1 MDKFQNP
8 QNSRVAIR
16 TELSYHSAFMASD
29 RSAPKIQA
37 FAWLSK
43 IKNKHYNPQV
53 WIFSIKSDKTEET
66 N

>member
-1 MDKFQNP
+1 MFWDGPGVVCVVIK
-8 QNSRVAIR
+8 V
-16 TELSYHSAFMASD
+16 SYHSAFMASD

-53 WIFSIKSDKTEET
+53 WIFSVKSDKTEEI